1 MPQTVPATASL
12 GPIYATTP
20 TVGYRVLALDGSVAT
35 AYTTANVVSLGG
47 GFYRVTG
54 GVSAPEAG
62 GIIQWWSNNPASGGV
77 LLAVAAVEVASGL
90 TNAQEIKLNE
100 LYRKAGL
107 DPAAP
112 VTRTLN
118 PSTGNVAETF
128 TGVAINH
135 VEAGTTVVTT
145 RQT

>member
-1 MPQTVPATASL
+1 MAQTITSVAVL
-12 GPIYATTP
+12 GTRYLSG
-20 TVGYRVLALDGSVAT
+20 VQYRVLNTAGTFYPGPADNLANGTHLGNGVWRAT
-35 AYTTANVVSLGG
+35 
-47 GFYRVTG
+47 VTL
-54 GVSAPEAG
+54 PDAG
-62 GIIQWWSNNPASGGV
+62 GEVRWSQSASI
-77 LLAVAAVEVASGL
+77 LAVDVVEVASGL